1 VDVSEVLLRTPIFRG
16 LTRGDVGELLPTV
29 RQRSFARGEALW
41 HEGDPA
47 TELYIIA
54 SGRTKS
60 YRVSRDGVELI
71 LEIVSAIEITGEVGL
86 FHSGGVRLV
95 SVSAMEPTVCLTI
108 PRDRLVAFMAHHPPV
123 MLRILENLS
132 DIAHR
137 VTYFLTDVAF
147 EDIRRR
153 VARTLL
159 DLVREQGEEVDD
171 GIRIRLKLSQ
181 TTLAAMVAASREN
194 VNRALALLVSQGAV
208 SQREGFF
215 VVHDRKALE
224 IAADC
229 AA

>member
-1 VDVSEVLLRTPIFRG
+1 VDLSEVLLRTPIFRG
-16 LTRGDVGELLPTV
+16 LTREDVAELLPSV

-47 TELYIIA
+47 TELYIVA
-54 SGRTKS
+54 RGQAKS

-71 LEIVSAIEITGEVGL
+71 VGIVSPVDSLGAVGL

-95 SVSAMEPTVCLTI
+95 SVGAMEPTVCLTI
-108 PRDRLVAFMAHHPPV
+108 PRDQLVAFMAHHPPV
-123 MLRILENLS
+123 MLRVLETLS
-132 DIAHR
+132 ELAHR
-137 VTYFLTDVAF
+137 ATYFLTDVAF

-159 DLVREQGEEVDD
+159 DLAREQGEPTDD
-171 GIRIRLKLSQ
+171 GVRIRLKLSQ

-194 VNRALALLVSQGAV
+194 VNRALALFVSQGVV

-215 VVHDRKALE
+215 VVRDRKALE
-224 IAADC
+224 TAADS
-229 AA
+229 AV